1 MPAATASVLIVVVDV
16 NDNLPQFGAASY
28 VAEVEENKVPSDAI
42 AIVWV
47 STLTTTPVEGGR
59 ASYMLCVP
67 DLICFSLLYL
77 AQLSPRRTTIY
88 LI

>member
-28 VAEVEENKVPSDAI
+28 VAEVDENQAPSEPI

-47 STLTTTPVEGGR
+47 KIPSGYIIVDNLGGSWIMISHR
-59 ASYMLCVP
+59 PGCRGG
-67 DLICFSLLYL
+67 C
-77 AQLSPRRTTIY
+77 
-88 LI
+88 